1 MKRKFLMKSTLALVL
16 ICSMITAV
24 FLGTAAIN
32 GVETTVSYT
41 VVAERDWVYENVKY
55 VTDNGIMNGVSEKS
69 FAPETT
75 MSRAMSVT
83 ILYRMAGEPDVS
95 GTHSFNDV
103 KNGQW
108 YSDAVAWA
116 YENKITTGKSAAF
129 FAPNDEVTRAE
140 FVSFLCRYAYYA
152 EIELPAKRNGSLRD
166 SMLTP
171 SYAKEAEMLLYQA
184 EVING
189 LPGDVFK
196 YYAPISRAEAA
207 AMINRLIEN
216 SVKIDKDEFTYV
228 VFIGN
233 SVNGT
238 GNIPIH
244 FKAIAD
250 DEKMKVYSYD
260 HCETPLVTAEHCEW
274 FSNNMHPD
282 TKIAEL
288 CDIFIIQEGGG
299 SFPRVGV
306 NERLKELAITT
317 EKVPPGF
324 GRGSLGIG
332 DNEVEKLQS
341 IIGNDQNYYA
351 FTASDNLGIF
361 NEDYTDLF
369 LGIKK
374 IYAEEYN
381 LPLVFV
387 SELSTFNPD
396 LNLSLHDTYPDG
408 LHPTRLMGYCAAL
421 ALYCDI
427 YDVSP
432 VEQNN
437 GDLKP
442 DEIPGSTQAEKDA
455 FMVKLKKTV
464 QDILDVQN
472 ITK

>member
-1 MKRKFLMKSTLALVL
+1 MKAKKHFKAVLSMVLV
-16 ICSMITAV
+16 CTMITAV
-24 FLGTAAIN
+24 FPSAAASVN
-32 GVETTVSYT
+32 TRATYT
-41 VVAERDWVYENVKY
+41 YTDVAEGDWYYENIRY
-55 VTDNGIMNGVSEKS
+55 VTENGIMNGVTGNR
-69 FAPETT
+69 FAPKETL
-75 MSRAMSVT
+75 SRAMSVT
-83 ILYRMAGEPDVS
+83 ILYRLAGEPSVS
-95 GTHSFNDV
+95 GTHSFADV
-103 KNGQW
+103 KSEEW

-129 FAPNDEVTRAE
+129 FAPNDDVTRAE

-152 EIELPAKRNGSLRD
+152 EIELPAKRNGSLKD

-171 SYAKEAEMLLYQA
+171 AYAKEAELLLYQA

-189 LPGDVFK
+189 LPGEIFR
-196 YYAPISRAEAA
+196 YYLPISRAEAA
-207 AMINRLIEN
+207 AMINRLVNN
-216 SVKIDKDEFTYV
+216 SVPIDTGEYTYV
-228 VFIGN
+228 TFIGN
-233 SVNGT
+233 SINGT

-250 DEKMKVYSYD
+250 DEKLKVYSYD
-260 HCETPLVTAEHCEW
+260 HCEIGVAEDHYEW
-274 FSNNMHPD
+274 FSTNMHPD

-288 CDIFIIQEGGG
+288 SDIFIFQEAGGG
-299 SFPRVGV
+299 FVSVGE
-306 NERLKELAITT
+306 NKELKDLIGDRSHL
-317 EKVPPGF
+317 PGGF
-324 GRGSLGIG
+324 GNGFCSGYNDAGKMMDLLGR
-332 DNEVEKLQS
+332 DKE
-341 IIGNDQNYYA
+341 YYT
-351 FTASDNLGIF
+351 FSASDNIGVF
-361 NEDYTDLF
+361 DEKGTDTL

-408 LHPTRLMGYCAAL
+408 LHPTRLMGYAAAL

-432 VEQNN
+432 VDQNN
-437 GDLKP
+437 GDLKA

-455 FMVKLKKTV
+455 FMVKLKQTV
-464 QDILDVQN
+464 ADILDVQN

>member
-1 MKRKFLMKSTLALVL
+1 MKRKFLIKSALTLML
-16 ICSMITAV
+16 ICATITAV

-32 GVETTVSYT
+32 GVEATVSYT
-41 VVAERDWVYENVKY
+41 DVAEIDWFYENVKY
-55 VTDNGIMNGVSEKS
+55 VTENGIMNGVEGNR
-69 FAPETT
+69 FAPKETL
-75 MSRAMSVT
+75 SRAMSVT
-83 ILYRMAGEPDVS
+83 ILYRLAGEPS
-95 GTHSFNDV
+95 AKGSHSFADV
-103 KNGQW
+103 KSGEW

-171 SYAKEAEMLLYQA
+171 AYAKEAEMLLYRA

-207 AMINRLIEN
+207 AMINRLVNN
-216 SVKIDKDEFTYV
+216 SVPIDTGEYTYV

-233 SVNGT
+233 SINGT

-250 DEKMKVYSYD
+250 DDKMKVYSYD
-260 HCETPLVTAEHCEW
+260 HCETPRVTAEHCEW
-274 FSNNMHPD
+274 FRNNMHPD
-282 TKIAEL
+282 TKISEL

-299 SFPRVGV
+299 SFPSVGE
-306 NERLKELAITT
+306 NESIRKLFYST
-317 EKVPPGF
+317 EKIPSGF
-324 GRGSLGIG
+324 ANGFFTGE
-332 DNEVEKLQS
+332 NEVENLM
-341 IIGNDQNYYA
+341 DQLGRNKDYYT
-351 FTASDNLGIF
+351 FTAAPRYGIF
-361 NEDYTDLF
+361 DEYDTELL

-374 IYAEEYN
+374 VFEEEYN
-381 LPLVFV
+381 LPLTYASDV
-387 SELSTFNPD
+387 SGFNKD
-396 LNLSLHDTYPDG
+396 LNLTMSDTYPDG
-408 LHPTRLMGYCAAL
+408 LHPTRLMGYVAAL

-432 VEQNN
+432 IEQNN
-437 GDLKP
+437 GDLKA

-455 FMVKLKKTV
+455 FMVELKQTV